1 MLENLLITVIEDYIT
16 LCDLM
21 LTEGKINEKQYEE
34 LTRQRKE
41 FLSFIY

>member
-1 MLENLLITVIEDYIT
+1 MLEKILITVIEDYIA

-21 LTEGKINEKQYEE
+21 FTEGKINEAQYDA

-41 FLSFIY
+41 FLDLVI